1 MKTMLL
7 LFSIL
12 LFRTATA
19 KSETAL
25 PQPILKS
32 TCLLSG
38 SKKDRLVNIYGDDT
52 TVVPKK
58 SVRVQ
63 NTAKIQ
69 YGVASFYHS
78 KFEGRKTSSGQPY
91 DGNKYTAAHNGLPLG
106 TWVKVTNI
114 RNKRSVY
121 VKINDRLHHRN
132 TRLIDLSKIAA
143 KDLGY
148 IGRGLTKV
156 KVEVLGKKKP
166 AKAKIGVEKKP
177 ASTGAA
183 IQKKSS

>member
-7 LFSIL
+7 LCTIL
-12 LFRTATA
+12 LFRTATGA
-19 KSETAL
+19 SGNSNDVPSSENY
-25 PQPILKS
+25 S
-32 TCLLSG
+32 SHYTCNFS
-38 SKKDRLVNIYGDDT
+38 IDT

-58 SVRVQ
+58 AVRVQ
-63 NTAKIQ
+63 NTTKIQ

-121 VKINDRLHHRN
+121 VKINDRMHHRN

-177 ASTGAA
+177 AATGAA
-183 IQKKSS
+183 IKKKSS

>member
-7 LFSIL
+7 FCSIM

-19 KSETAL
+19 EPENALSPSIHKSNGLLFGA
-25 PQPILKS
+25 INDRFSS
-32 TCLLSG
+32 T
-38 SKKDRLVNIYGDDT
+38 YADDT
-52 TVVPKK
+52 TVVPKNA
-58 SVRVQ
+58 VRVQ
-63 NTAKIQ
+63 NTQKIQ

-114 RNKRSVY
+114 RNKKSVY
-121 VKINDRLHHRN
+121 VKINDRMHHRN

-177 ASTGAA
+177 ATTGAA

>member
-7 LFSIL
+7 LCSIF

-19 KSETAL
+19 GTETAL

-32 TCLLSG
+32 TGLLSG
-38 SKKDRLVNIYGDDT
+38 SINDRLTSPYADDT
-52 TVVPKK
+52 SVVPKK

-63 NTAKIQ
+63 NTQKIQ

-121 VKINDRLHHRN
+121 VKINDRMHHRN

-183 IQKKSS
+183 IQKKS